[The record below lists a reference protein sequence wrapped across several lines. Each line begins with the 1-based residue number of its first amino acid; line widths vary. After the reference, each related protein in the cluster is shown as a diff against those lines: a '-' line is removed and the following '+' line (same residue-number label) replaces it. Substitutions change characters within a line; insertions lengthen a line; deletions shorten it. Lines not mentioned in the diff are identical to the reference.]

1 MIVGFGAGGGTDI
14 LARLVAPPLGESL
27 GQPVVVENRP
37 GAGGTI
43 AAQQVASAPT
53 DGYTAFLM
61 NNGHAVGA
69 AMYKSL
75 PFDPVSGFEPVTMLA
90 TMPLVVVAGPKAPYS
105 DLQGLI
111 GTARQNPGKLNF
123 ASVGVGSTQQ
133 FAGELL
139 LQLAGANLVHV
150 PYKGTPNAIAAMQ
163 SGEAHL
169 LVEVAASVL
178 GQVRGGAL
186 KALAVTS
193 AQRFP
198 MLPETPTV
206 AESGIGGYDVTTWYA
221 LAFPAKTPAA
231 IVAKVNGGVKTILQ
245 REDVRKQ
252 LAGAAFVPE
261 TSTPEALAAHLRS
274 EIARW
279 SAVREKAG
287 IPQQ

>member
-1 MIVGFGAGGGTDI
+1 
-14 LARLVAPPLGESL
+14 
-27 GQPVVVENRP
+27 
-37 GAGGTI
+37 
-43 AAQQVASAPT
+43 
-53 DGYTAFLM
+53 
-61 NNGHAVGA
+61 
-69 AMYKSL
+69 
-75 PFDPVSGFEPVTMLA
+75 
-90 TMPLVVVAGPKAPYS
+90 
-105 DLQGLI
+105 
-111 GTARQNPGKLNF
+111 
-123 ASVGVGSTQQ
+123 VGVGSTQQ

-139 LQLAGANLVHV
+139 LQLAAVNLVHV

-198 MLPETPTV
+198 MLPDTPTV
-206 AESGIGGYDVTTWYA
+206 AESGIGGLRRHDLVRARVSCEDT
-221 LAFPAKTPAA
+221 AA
-231 IVAKVNGGVKTILQ
+231 IVAKVNGAVKTVLQ
-245 REDVRKQ
+245 RDDVRKQ
-252 LAGAAFVPE
+252 LANAAFVPE

-279 SAVREKAG
+279 SAVREKAK